1 MLTTVETRP
10 LLRATNGVIALPN
23 GTKVR
28 TFPPPPP
35 GFDPDQASA
44 SELAT
49 YGLPARPADAA
60 QRARWEPI
68 VRSLGVE
75 PVFSQIAAS
84 TAGSQ
89 LPAPGEVSDTHMGGA
104 VTPVTDTPVWV
115 VESVMTVPNVV
126 PPSGGGA
133 ASGAAFW
140 VAIVDGENFLVKLGF
155 QCHVTGDGAVR
166 RTFPFW
172 EWQPAGG
179 AFSIPDLTIVPG
191 DALWCAISSDHTSA
205 TFYLINLTSN
215 TRTQFEIGSPVGVTL
230 TGNYAAWMVEP
241 LAAPPRLAQFGRTFL
256 DTANAYTFQNAH
268 LGPDSQLI
276 DLVDASGRVLA
287 RPLLRTANLLLIY
300 SENL

>member
-1 MLTTVETRP
+1 MSTTVETQP
-10 LLRATNGVIALPN
+10 LLRATNGIITLPN

-28 TFPPPPP
+28 TFPPPPS
-35 GFDPDQASA
+35 GFNPDQASD
-44 SELAT
+44 SDLAA
-49 YGLPARPADAA
+49 YGFPARPADAT
-60 QRARWEPI
+60 QRARWEPV
-68 VRSLGVE
+68 VRSQAVE
-75 PVFSQIAAS
+75 PVFLPIVTS
-84 TAGSQ
+84 TSGSQ
-89 LPAPGEVSDTHMGGA
+89 LPAPGKDTDVHMGGA
-104 VTPVTDTPVWV
+104 VTPVTDTPIWV
-115 VESVMTVPNVV
+115 VESTMTVPNVV

-155 QCHVTGDGAVR
+155 QCHVTGDGGVR

-172 EWQPAGG
+172 EWQPFGG

-191 DALWCAISSDHTSA
+191 DALWCAIASDHTSA
-205 TFYLINLTSN
+205 TFYLVNLTSK

-241 LAAPPRLAQFGRTFL
+241 LGSPPQLAQFGRSFL

-276 DLVDASGRVLA
+276 DLVDASGSVLA
-287 RPLLRTANLLLIY
+287 RPQLRASDLLLIY